1 MLPHEHHRSEDA
13 DDLVYIDEKFCDL
26 RHKEMD
32 RRIDMLETSN
42 KDLVEQTNKANVKLA
57 VILGVIVFVSGAAGL
72 LMQYIAI
79 LPMIRGV
86 HP

>member
-1 MLPHEHHRSEDA
+1 MEPHEHHRR
-13 DDLVYIDEKFCDL
+13 DDPIYIDEKFCDQ
-26 RHKEMD
+26 RHKETD
-32 RRIDMLETSN
+32 RRIEMIEDSN
-42 KDLVEQTNKANVKLA
+42 KNLVEQTAKNNVKLA
-57 VILGVIVFVSGAAGL
+57 VILGVIVFISGAAGL

>member
-1 MLPHEHHRSEDA
+1 MEGEHGHHRF
-13 DDLVYIDEKFCDL
+13 DDPVYIEEKFCDL
-26 RHKEMD
+26 RHKETD
-32 RRIDMLETSN
+32 QKIEMLQASN
-42 KDLVEQTNKANVKLA
+42 KELVEQTAKANVKLA